1 MDFRASVMAG
11 GVEIMAWDV
20 CSAYEHIGMLVACE
34 QKEGCKSPSSC
45 RDVVALCHDLR
56 YTLFSNAFELRDATH
71 MVTLSGM
78 R

>member
-1 MDFRASVMAG
+1 MAAGVNVMSQ
-11 GVEIMAWDV
+11 DV

-71 MVTLSGM
+71 RSTLTVV